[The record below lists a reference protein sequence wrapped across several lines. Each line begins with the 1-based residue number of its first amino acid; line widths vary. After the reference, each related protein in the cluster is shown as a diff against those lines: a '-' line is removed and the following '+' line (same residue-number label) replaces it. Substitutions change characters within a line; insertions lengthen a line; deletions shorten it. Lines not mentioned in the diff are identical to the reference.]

1 MLRYFS
7 AMPTIQVRD
16 LPEAV
21 YETLRRRARRD
32 GQSIQAYMRERVV
45 ELAETPS
52 SVETLE
58 LIERTLARWGGSDA
72 SGRQIADDVAAD
84 RR

>member
-1 MLRYFS
+1 
-7 AMPTIQVRD
+7 MPTIRVRD
-16 LPEAV
+16 VPEAV

-32 GQSIQAYMRERVV
+32 GQAIQAYMRERVV

-52 SVETLE
+52 SAETLE
-58 LIERTLARWGGSDA
+58 LIERALARWGGA
-72 SGRQIADDVAAD
+72 NTSGQQIADDVAAD

>member
-1 MLRYFS
+1 
-7 AMPTIQVRD
+7 MPTIRVRD
-16 LPEAV
+16 VPEAV

-52 SVETLE
+52 SAE
-58 LIERTLARWGGSDA
+58 TLARWGGA
-72 SGRQIADDVAAD
+72 NTSGQQIADDVAAD

>member
-1 MLRYFS
+1 
-7 AMPTIQVRD
+7 MPTIRVRD
-16 LPEAV
+16 VPEAV

-52 SVETLE
+52 SAETLE
-58 LIERTLARWGGSDA
+58 MIERALARWGGA
-72 SGRQIADDVAAD
+72 NTSGQQIADDVAAD

>member
-1 MLRYFS
+1 MRYFS

-52 SVETLE
+52 SAETLE
-58 LIERTLARWGGSDA
+58 LI
-72 SGRQIADDVAAD
+72 
-84 RR
+84 